1 MSEAGKSRQEEI
13 VECLAGFPDGATVD
27 EVRAF
32 FDCVNTREY
41 FQRQLRRLVLAG
53 VVVKIAPTQ
62 RKAFA
67 GDYARGPVRRL
78 KFRLADQAQ
87 TGEGAGRG

>member
-13 VECLAGFPDGATVD
+13 VECLAGFPEGATVD
-27 EVRAF
+27 EVSAF
-32 FDCVNTREY
+32 FDHVGTREY
-41 FQRQLRRLVLAG
+41 FGRQLRRLVMAG

-62 RKAFA
+62 RKAFVGA
-67 GDYARGPVRRL
+67 YERGPVRRL

-87 TGEGAGRG
+87 AGEGAGRG